1 MKRTKVFFTALLL
14 TLLAGSFIHVDADAQ
29 SIAGKEKERGAWL
42 GVRLKVEKTETV
54 VDGKKEIKEESKG
67 GAVVDGVVDD
77 SPAEKA
83 GLKKGDVIV
92 NFGDKTIADADE
104 LMKAVRESTPGSK
117 VKLTT
122 LRDGKKSSVD
132 VELAEGK
139 AGDKEKRVITR
150 TMRVPNAPR
159 SPMPPTP
166 PMIWHGK
173 SGSYGLSLN
182 TLNKQLAEYFGAPE
196 GKGVLVEKVDED
208 SDAAKAGFKAGDVIL
223 RAGQK
228 TIATVSDFRSVLGAF
243 DPGEKIPVSIL
254 RKGSKQT
261 IELTAKAAEKEF
273 SMHGAP
279 GLGGLFRFHSDD
291 DGEFDLEDLEDLDID
306 IDLDD
311 MEEGVRR
318 MRIMLNGKELELEG
332 LNESLREMMEGMQ
345 ENLKDIQEDAGE
357 QQERKIKIRA
367 KQI

>member
-1 MKRTKVFFTALLL
+1 M
-14 TLLAGSFIHVDADAQ
+14 AGSFVHVDADAQ

-92 NFGDKTIADADE
+92 NFGDKTIVDADE

-139 AGDKEKRVITR
+139 AGEKEKRVITR

-173 SGSYGLSLN
+173 SGGYGFSLN

-208 SDAAKAGFKAGDVIL
+208 SDAAKAGFKAGDVISP
-223 RAGQK
+223 R
-228 TIATVSDFRSVLGAF
+228 RSEDDRNSERFQERTGSIRSGRENS
-243 DPGEKIPVSIL
+243 GEHSPQGIEADDRTDGESC
-254 RKGSKQT
+254 RKGVQHARSSR
-261 IELTAKAAEKEF
+261 A
-273 SMHGAP
+273 
-279 GLGGLFRFHSDD
+279 
-291 DGEFDLEDLEDLDID
+291 
-306 IDLDD
+306 
-311 MEEGVRR
+311 RR
-318 MRIMLNGKELELEG
+318 TFPF
-332 LNESLREMMEGMQ
+332 SLRMMTASLISKI
-345 ENLKDIQEDAGE
+345 LKTSTSISTSMIW
-357 QQERKIKIRA
+357 RKAFAACASCSTVKSWSL
-367 KQI
+367 KV